1 MRSVILVVVSGFVA
15 ACGVVTDSTLI
26 PKAENEVFEG
36 PVPRATCGPGS
47 MPETSMQGQVPA
59 EDQASGRAALGY
71 TCNMEFVGHE
81 GTNATWQMAWYDDC
95 AYYDRDFPIGGVP
108 IQTPP
113 RPVTDTDWG
122 VVVVDVSDPT
132 RPVRTDVLDSPAM
145 LDPHESLAANEKRG
159 LLAGVAGW
167 DSVGNGPVFFDVYD
181 VATDC
186 RYPRLTASVPTQI
199 AEGHEGD
206 WAPDGLT
213 YYGSSLW
220 ANVLTPIDVTDPY
233 EPVPLSVIR
242 TGLTHGLSIS
252 NDGTRA
258 YLAQIGLGA
267 GPQNGMEVWDV
278 SAVQERRPGA
288 QASRIGAVYWTD
300 GQAAQ
305 HTIPLTIQG
314 RPFLLH
320 VDEFGSGASIGVARI
335 IDISDETQP
344 FIVSKLKL
352 EVHMPENQ
360 DALAGDSDPY
370 QGHYCWV
377 PQREEPGVVGCS
389 YLASGLR
396 IFDIRDPY
404 RPREIAYFNPGRP
417 GNLASRESARVRFVP
432 ERSEVWFTDQRSG
445 LYIVRFTN
453 GVWPF

>member
-1 MRSVILVVVSGFVA
+1 MRKPLVFMAAVGLT
-15 ACGVVTDSTLI
+15 ACGLAGPSDPFKAAST
-26 PKAENEVFEG
+26 KAEGVFEG
-36 PVPRATCGPGS
+36 PVPRAQCGPGS
-47 MPETSMQGQVPA
+47 LPETGMQGQVPA

-81 GTNATWQMAWYDDC
+81 GTNATWQMAWYEDC
-95 AYYDRDFPIGGVP
+95 AYYARDFPSNTAL
-108 IQTPP
+108 IQAND
-113 RPVTDTDWG
+113 VG
-122 VVVVDVSDPT
+122 VVVVDARDPA

-145 LDPHESLAANEKRG
+145 LDPHESLAANDKRG

-167 DSVGNGPVFFDVYD
+167 DAAGNGPVMFDLYD

-186 RYPRLTASVPTQI
+186 RYPQLMASVPVQI
-199 AEGHEGD
+199 PEGHEGD

-220 ANVLTPIDVTDPY
+220 STVLTPIDVTDPNQPR
-233 EPVPLSVIR
+233 PVSVLE

-258 YLAQIGLGA
+258 YLAQVGLGT

-278 SAVQERRPGA
+278 SAVQARQPGA
-288 QASRIGAVYWTD
+288 QARRIGAVYWEY

-320 VDEFGSGASIGVARI
+320 VDEFGSGAAIGVARI
-335 IDISDETQP
+335 IDISDETAP
-344 FIVSKLKL
+344 FVVSKLKL
-352 EVHMPENQ
+352 EVHLPENQ
-360 DALAGDSDPY
+360 DSLAADSDPY

-377 PQREEPGVVGCS
+377 PQRHEPGVVGCS
-389 YLASGLR
+389 YLPSGLR

-432 ERSEVWFTDQRSG
+432 ERGEVWFTDQRSG
-445 LYIVRFTN
+445 FYIVRFTN
-453 GVWPF
+453 GVWPFRK